1 MNFEEVIERGK
12 AGLLEMTGSLD
23 PVDPFA
29 GSCQRARR
37 KLDLPHDYEALLTRW
52 KAHVLGSDGGLLRYP
67 WFISYERWIETPSFA
82 GAESSWKSWRTAE
95 RERAEISPNDLA
107 CSLATPIST
116 TINADILEE
125 MAEAGDEAARA
136 KLHEID
142 PILRR
147 DFATYVLGRRTW
159 NDTFALWA
167 LPRAD
172 RTFQRLRPLAVALAV
187 TYASG
192 ARRTDGRVVD
202 RRFPY
207 HEVPLVS
214 ASAHL
219 ASGLLPLGF
228 ETALVADLLT
238 FVAQSRRPTGG
249 WGDGTDEDD
258 LLTTFVAADLLVT
271 LDPDFDASET
281 ARFFASKQESSGC
294 WRILGPELPW
304 ITGEIMG
311 WLVSLERPFSS
322 RFRWP
327 RISESN
333 RDSKTGI
340 PAFGFFQELSEL
352 LTSIPG
358 LARSTTELAFL
369 DLAGF
374 KAFNDRYGQDE
385 GDEVIAL
392 LAKNVDRIP
401 ETRAIRDGGDEFL
414 LVGAPGSIG
423 LERRLNTFIEGWPAV
438 FHQRFGADAP
448 VVAPRICLVETRGE
462 GLRKA
467 RESLGRYMTQLK
479 SHKPPPGSGG
489 ILFRME

>member
-12 AGLLEMTGSLD
+12 AGLLELTDSLD

-29 GSCQRARR
+29 GACQRARQ
-37 KLDLPHDYEALLTRW
+37 KLGLPHDYGSLLTRW
-52 KAHVLGSDGGLLRYP
+52 KAHVLSSDGGLLRYP

-82 GAESSWKSWRTAE
+82 GAESNWKSWRTAE

-107 CSLATPIST
+107 CFLAVPIST
-116 TINADILEE
+116 TINPDILEE
-125 MAEAGDEAARA
+125 MANAGEQPARA
-136 KLHEID
+136 KLDEID

-147 DFATYVLGRRTW
+147 DFATNVLGRRTW
-159 NDTFALWA
+159 SDTFALWS

-172 RTFQRLRPLAVALAV
+172 LTFQRLRPLAIALAV
-187 TYASG
+187 TYAAS

-219 ASGLLPLGF
+219 ASGLLPLGL
-228 ETALVADLLT
+228 ETALVADLLS
-238 FVAQSRRPTGG
+238 FVARSRRPSGG
-249 WGDGTDEDD
+249 WGDGTDQED
-258 LLTTFVAADLLVT
+258 LLTTFVAADLLIT
-271 LDPDFDASET
+271 LDPDFDPTET
-281 ARFFASKQESSGC
+281 ASFFASRQESSGC
-294 WRILGPELPW
+294 WKVLGPELPW
-304 ITGEIMG
+304 ITGEILG
-311 WLVSLERPFSS
+311 WLASLGRPFSS

-327 RISESN
+327 RVSEST

-352 LTSIPG
+352 LSSIPG
-358 LARSTTELAFL
+358 LARATTELAFL

-374 KAFNDRYGQDE
+374 KAFNDRFGQDE

-392 LAKNVDRIP
+392 LAKNVDKIL

-414 LVGAPGSIG
+414 LVGAPGSTG
-423 LERRLNTFIEGWPAV
+423 LESRLDRFIEGWPAI
-438 FHQRFGADAP
+438 FHERFGADAP
-448 VVAPRICLVETRGE
+448 VVAPRICVVETRGE
-462 GLRKA
+462 GLRKG

-489 ILFRME
+489 IMFRME